1 MLTRKL
7 KGHDAYYGITSN
19 HEALDRLRHLVE
31 RCWYRA
37 LARRSQ
43 RHLSWEV
50 MGRILERFPLPK
62 AHITHQYA
70 TQQTLPL

>member
-7 KGHDAYYGITSN
+7 KGHYAYYGITSN
-19 HEALDRLRHLVE
+19 HGALDRLLDLVE
-31 RCWYRA
+31 RVWYRA

-43 RHLSWEV
+43 RRLSWKA
-50 MGRILERFPLPK
+50 MQRLLARFPLPK
-62 AHITHQYA
+62 ARIVHQYD